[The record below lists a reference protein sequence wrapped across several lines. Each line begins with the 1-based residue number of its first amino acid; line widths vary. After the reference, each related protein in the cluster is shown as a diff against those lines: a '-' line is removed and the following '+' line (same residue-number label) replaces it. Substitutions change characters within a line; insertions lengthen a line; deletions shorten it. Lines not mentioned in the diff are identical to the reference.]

1 MTKSNNL
8 CQESESEEGL
18 DEVDDDND
26 EENEHEPEV
35 HAEKESVVEKPAE
48 IVAPKESERQLSKK
62 ELKKKELAELEEM
75 LAQFG
80 YKQPKDQDASQGR
93 FCIFIFFD
101 HFIKCSGKNYL
112 CTSIIEIKVVKKVGK
127 C

>member
-1 MTKSNNL
+1 M

-26 EENEHEPEV
+26 EENEHEPEPEV

-80 YKQPKDQDASQGR
+80 YKQSEDQDASQGR
-93 FCIFIFFD
+93 FCIFIFFN
-101 HFIKCSGKNYL
+101 HFVKYSGRGYL
-112 CTSIIEIKVVKKVGK
+112 CTSVLEKKVIKQSG
-127 C
+127 